1 MAFSDELRE
10 LVRYTRRPE
19 CVTEGRDRLIRFL
32 DQFNAGS
39 DNEQAIVDSLCVHF
53 GLFPYMTQGSKRL
66 STAEAMAFEF
76 HRPFVDLGNENFVFH
91 SDQAK
96 VYYRLLDGESVIL
109 SAPTSFGKSVILDA
123 LVACEKWSNIVVIVP
138 TVALIDEVRRR
149 LTCFTKYYRLI
160 THPTQ
165 QIGERNIYVMTQERF
180 LELPAVP
187 RVDFFMIDEFY
198 KLDTSS
204 SDVHRMS
211 MLNIAWKQLRMTGAQ
226 YYLTG
231 PNVHSLAGGL
241 DENLRRCL
249 YVSDYQT
256 VAVNV
261 EYREG
266 VLNDQRLDDMAELWS
281 GLNGSTLVFV
291 SAPTRAE
298 RVAVRV
304 SFFSGVKK
312 ESFAAK
318 VADWLSV
325 NYHPD
330 WRVAQALRSGV
341 ATHTGPM
348 PRSIQR
354 VMIRLFGQD
363 HVTALVC
370 TSTLIEGVN
379 TSAKNVIIYDKK
391 IDKKPIDYFTFSN
404 VRGRAGRM
412 SRHYIGR
419 VISYMSPP
427 REVFTEVDIPID
439 SQNSVAPMSSIVQLP
454 EDELN
459 DVSRRRLEPVFEQS
473 YLSLS
478 TIRKNKGFDPDSQI
492 EVAKQ
497 LYADPSLRMSLCWS
511 GAPSSTQF
519 RKAIEFGFEKLLQP
533 GQRRGMNPNR
543 LLGMLNSVRECG
555 GNLVDLVAR
564 QAKYMREN
572 EDLSDVVSTVLSFQ
586 RNWMGF
592 TIPSM
597 LRALERI
604 FNEVA
609 LKCGESCANY
619 EFVISEVENLFLPLG
634 VLDLD
639 EYGLPLPIAVRFYTF
654 GMAESADVGVV
665 LSSFVSLA
673 QQPSVRSELSEV
685 ELWIV
690 DDVLAGL
697 GVVNT
702 VS

>member
-1 MAFSDELRE
+1 MSD
-10 LVRYTRRPE
+10 
-19 CVTEGRDRLIRFL
+19 F
-32 DQFNAGS
+32 
-39 DNEQAIVDSLCVHF
+39 
-53 GLFPYMTQGSKRL
+53 
-66 STAEAMAFEF
+66 
-76 HRPFVDLGNENFVFH
+76 
-91 SDQAK
+91 
-96 VYYRLLDGESVIL
+96 
-109 SAPTSFGKSVILDA
+109 
-123 LVACEKWSNIVVIVP
+123 
-138 TVALIDEVRRR
+138 
-149 LTCFTKYYRLI
+149 
-160 THPTQ
+160 
-165 QIGERNIYVMTQERF
+165 
-180 LELPAVP
+180 
-187 RVDFFMIDEFY
+187 
-198 KLDTSS
+198 
-204 SDVHRMS
+204 
-211 MLNIAWKQLRMTGAQ
+211 
-226 YYLTG
+226 
-231 PNVHSLAGGL
+231 
-241 DENLRRCL
+241 
-249 YVSDYQT
+249 QT
-256 VAVNV
+256 VAADV

-266 VLNDQRLDDMAELWS
+266 VLNDQRLDDMAELWP
-281 GLNGSTLVFV
+281 GLKGSTLVFV

-304 SFFSGVKK
+304 SAFSGVTT
-312 ESFAAK
+312 ERFAAS

-330 WRVAQALRSGV
+330 WRVVQALRSGV

-354 VMIRLFGQD
+354 VMIRLFAHD
-363 HVTALVC
+363 YVTALVC

-379 TSAKNVIIYDKK
+379 TSAKNVVIYDKK
-391 IDKKPIDYFTFSN
+391 INKRPIDYFTFSN

-412 SRHYIGR
+412 SRHYVGR

-427 REVFTEVDIPID
+427 CEVLTEVDIPID
-439 SQNSVAPMSSIVQLP
+439 SQNSVAPLSSIVQLS

-459 DVSRRRLEPVFEQS
+459 DVSRQRLGPVFEQS
-473 YLSLS
+473 HLSLS
-478 TIRKNKGFDPDSQI
+478 TIRDNKGFDPGSQI
-492 EVAKQ
+492 EAAKQ
-497 LYADPSLRMSLCWS
+497 LYADPSLRMSLCWA
-511 GAPSSTQF
+511 GAPSSAQF
-519 RKAIEFGFEKLLQP
+519 RKAIEFGFENLLLP

-543 LLGMLNSVRECG
+543 LIGMLNSVRECRG
-555 GNLVDLVAR
+555 SLVELVAR
-564 QAKYMREN
+564 QARYMRSN
-572 EDLSDVVSTVLSFQ
+572 EDLSDVVSTMLAFQ

-604 FNEVA
+604 VNEVA
-609 LKCGESCANY
+609 SKCGESSVNY

-639 EYGLPLPIAVRFYTF
+639 EYGLPLPIALRFYTF